1 VVTTVIYR
9 DNRMGMIDTS
19 HLDGL
24 IFSNKIKQ
32 FLRSEGWV
40 TIGRD
45 PIRRS
50 RDKYTGRDR
59 RQNMQLL
66 TPSAIVL

>member
-1 VVTTVIYR
+1 MGISVVYR
-9 DNRMGMIDTS
+9 DNKMGMVDAS
-19 HLDGL
+19 QLDEL

-40 TIGRD
+40 TIGID

-50 RDKYTGRDR
+50 PRYQYVGQDR
-59 RQNMQLL
+59 RRGIHRLFKF
-66 TPSAIVL
+66 